1 MYSMRCTYCH
11 QLINLKTE
19 EVRDAIEQA
28 EAAHDSLYTLHCPNC
43 RRVLKVQVKDLK
55 RKLPIAITLP
65 TPGEKHE
72 EQPEAH
78 EEPEAQPEPEAQA
91 EPAKPARKSRA
102 KK

>member
-19 EVRDAIEQA
+19 EVRDAIAQA
-28 EAAHDSLYTLHCPNC
+28 EAAHDTLYTMHCPNC
-43 RRVLKVQVKDLK
+43 RRVLKIQVKDLK
-55 RKLPIAITLP
+55 RKLPMQITLP

-72 EQPEAH
+72 EQ
-78 EEPEAQPEPEAQA
+78 AQPEEQEKQEIQE